1 VAPLFH
7 PAGGCEE
14 PTRVSAL
21 TSGGDRSWEQRC
33 SDLVSS
39 SMMPSRSGSVRS
51 RWPSA
56 SAERA
61 PARTAVSRIDV
72 DGGNVSDAAE
82 TTTGQRLVV
91 TVILE

>member
-1 VAPLFH
+1 LFH

-14 PTRVSAL
+14 PARASSG
-21 TSGGDRSWEQRC
+21 SGGDRTWEQRC

-39 SMMPSRSGSVRS
+39 SMMLQTPRSGSVRS
-51 RWPSA
+51 RRPSA
-56 SAERA
+56 SAERP

-82 TTTGQRLVV
+82 TTTGQRVVV